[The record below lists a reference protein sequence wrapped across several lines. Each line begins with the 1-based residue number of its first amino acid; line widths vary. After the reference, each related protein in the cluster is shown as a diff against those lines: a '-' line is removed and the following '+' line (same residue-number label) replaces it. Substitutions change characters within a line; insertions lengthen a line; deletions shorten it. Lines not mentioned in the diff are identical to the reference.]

1 MQGQRGVIVS
11 NCTNLKNERIW
22 VRKTKQ
28 TNKLREHIT
37 SSLSIHLISLSI
49 LITIISA
56 KSQSL
61 RSASIGFLHYVA
73 LRKSQRNFT
82 MNAWLSGSCSPDSRR
97 QSPNSSFNENIYKTL
112 LLARRVRYFVVQE
125 LCPEIVKIMSMFNS
139 KEQIVLESRELS
151 CYCWKVAKNYS
162 RK

>member
-56 KSQSL
+56 KSQS
-61 RSASIGFLHYVA
+61 ASIGFLHYVA

-97 QSPNSSFNENIYKTL
+97 QSRNSSFNENIYKTL